1 MWWYVQPFSLDCLQ
15 LPLCIHNS
23 PFETLQN
30 PQSQVIEFWYIHTIS
45 YYTWCLHLFHVPLLY
60 FYICPILFPQ
70 DSRHSHSP
78 NSLAACLVKPT
89 VKTGFRQILT
99 IRFTFLG
106 NQKPDGKEHLLYHHL
121 SSWCFSPCSCHTWEI
136 CQPLGLHQPQGIS
149 LHSGHGWKSRLCY
162 VACMRLRNRLVKVVS
177 AARIRLLTWAAWT
190 LTFHWFWHFLVVTRP
205 SQTFS
210 CYKIHSLLERH
221 LRPSNLLL
229 TMVKMNI

>member
-1 MWWYVQPFSLDCLQ
+1 MFHSYISIFALSCSHKTRATPI
-15 LPLCIHNS
+15 PLI
-23 PFETLQN
+23 P
-30 PQSQVIEFWYIHTIS
+30 W
-45 YYTWCLHLFHVPLLY
+45 PL
-60 FYICPILFPQ
+60 
-70 DSRHSHSP
+70 
-78 NSLAACLVKPT
+78 CLVKPT
-89 VKTGFRQILT
+89 QILL
-99 IRFTFLG
+99 IRFIFLG

-149 LHSGHGWKSRLCY
+149 LHSGHGWKSRPCY

-190 LTFHWFWHFLVVTRP
+190 LTFHWFWHFLVVTKP

-221 LRPSNLLL
+221 LRSFKAFQSPTDHGENEHLEASKKAKALNFFFVTQLSHGAKD
-229 TMVKMNI
+229 TQPNDHQ